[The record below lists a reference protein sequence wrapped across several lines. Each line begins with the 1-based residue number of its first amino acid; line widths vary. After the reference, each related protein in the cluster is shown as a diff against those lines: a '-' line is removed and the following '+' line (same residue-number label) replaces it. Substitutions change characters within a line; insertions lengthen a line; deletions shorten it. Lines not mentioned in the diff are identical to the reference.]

1 MSLPAPAYGL
11 VCMTIGPEVRFRT
24 ITLTRYRMLK
34 PEERGETLLNLY
46 ADNITRVRAAA
57 AFCAARGIRLYRLSS
72 SLFPMSDLVGDDT
85 GAAVLDHLKPQLLEA
100 GHAFEDAGIRVLMH
114 PEQFIVL
121 NSDRPEVRVSSLRAI
136 EAHAGVM
143 DRMGL
148 ARSTWNLL
156 LLHGGKGG
164 RGAEL
169 AALIPDLPDGV
180 RLRLALENDEH
191 AYGVADL
198 WPVCQATGVPLVFD
212 AHHHVVH
219 DKLPDLDDPS
229 VRQWTLAA
237 RDTWTPPE
245 WQVVHLSN
253 GIDGPQDRRHSHL
266 ISHLPSAY
274 ADVPWIE
281 VEAKGKEEAVAA
293 LMRGELAELASV
305 LQPVAVPA
313 EAEAQASAPKK
324 PAKKRTKKAAETPEN
339 AVLEPIAN

>member
-1 MSLPAPAYGL
+1 MSLSAVNPAYGL
-11 VCMTIGPEVRFRT
+11 VCMTVGPEVRFRT

-34 PEERGETLLNLY
+34 PEERETTLLNLY
-46 ADNITRVRAAA
+46 ADNIVRVRAAA

-72 SLFPMSDLVGDDT
+72 SLFPLSDLVDDDT

-143 DRMGL
+143 DRMGFQ
-148 ARSTWNLL
+148 RSPWNLL

-169 AALIPDLPDGV
+169 AALIPDLPDAV
-180 RLRLALENDEH
+180 RLRLALENDER
-191 AYGVADL
+191 AYGVDEL
-198 WPVCQATGVPLVFD
+198 WPICQHTGVPLVFD

-219 DKLPDLDDPS
+219 DSLPDLDHPS

-237 RDTWTPPE
+237 RETWTPPE

-266 ISHLPSAY
+266 ISHLPTAY

-293 LMRGELAELASV
+293 LMGTA
-305 LQPVAVPA
+305 
-313 EAEAQASAPKK
+313 
-324 PAKKRTKKAAETPEN
+324 
-339 AVLEPIAN
+339 